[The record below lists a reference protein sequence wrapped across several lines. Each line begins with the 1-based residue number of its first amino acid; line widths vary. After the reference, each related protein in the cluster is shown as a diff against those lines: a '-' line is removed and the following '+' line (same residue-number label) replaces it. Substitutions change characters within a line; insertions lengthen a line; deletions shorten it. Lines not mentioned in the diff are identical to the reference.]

1 VLGPSQVHLDRLLD
15 GDQGLA
21 AIEDLVLQLDDGQCA
36 PVDIIKETFFLLF
49 QLLKY
54 IESRTKTKS

>member
-1 VLGPSQVHLDRLLD
+1 MWIDVLFTIPGFVLGPSQVHLDRLLD

-36 PVDIIKETFFLLF
+36 PVDIIKETFFYYF
-49 QLLKY
+49 NY
-54 IESRTKTKS
+54 